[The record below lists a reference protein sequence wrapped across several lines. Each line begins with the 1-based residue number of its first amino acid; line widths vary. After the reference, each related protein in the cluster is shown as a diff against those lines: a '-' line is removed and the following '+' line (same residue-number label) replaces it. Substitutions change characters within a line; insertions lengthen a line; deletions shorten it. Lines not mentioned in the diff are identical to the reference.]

1 MKRQQAKGHEGMSE
15 GRGEQKTR
23 KETSEEGMSKGPVMV
38 QAKGKKRQVMGEHR
52 DE

>member
-1 MKRQQAKGHEGMSE
+1 LKRQQAKGHEGMSE

-23 KETSEEGMSKGPVMV
+23 KETSEEGMSKGSVMV
-38 QAKGKKRQVMGEHR
+38 KAKRKKGQVKGEHR